1 MLSHHAIW
9 PRKRLLLISISYLNR
24 EKFYALVNRTEV
36 QLDAKHLPFCVEY
49 NGLQG
54 SARWF
59 TNAFIEDQVK
69 IKFQLLGQVRRN
81 LRVINPDMA
90 EQVSLV

>member
-1 MLSHHAIW
+1 M
-9 PRKRLLLISISYLNR
+9 
-24 EKFYALVNRTEV
+24 
-36 QLDAKHLPFCVEY
+36 DAKHLLFCVEY
-49 NGLQG
+49 NGSQV
-54 SARWF
+54 SATNITVF

-81 LRVINPDMA
+81 LRVIYPDMA